1 MALDKITASAFADD
15 AITADKINLSD
26 TFAFTGTVTGA
37 GTQELVTSA
46 NVTGDGSSAS
56 IVVDNCF
63 TSAYT
68 AYRVLIW
75 DMMNNNG
82 TDAIEPRWLYRTGG
96 SSGSDYTGSTYNAR
110 CIRGYSGHSTFETDN
125 SDEAAFYTVGFT
137 ATTIG
142 SADSNAGLLDFRIY
156 NTNGSQV
163 KCTWDYVADHSGT
176 DPSTIWNY
184 GGGALSQTTPIT
196 GFKFFSNSSKAF
208 THYRLRVFGIK

>member
-1 MALDKITASAFADD
+1 MSKTTVASTGID
-15 AITADKINLSD
+15 LSD
-26 TFAFTGTVTGA
+26 TFAFTGTVSGA
-37 GTQELVTSA
+37 ETQELVTSA
-46 NVTGDGSSAS
+46 NVTGNGSSAS

-82 TDAIEPRWLYRTGG
+82 TDGVSPRWLFRTGG
-96 SSGSDYTGSTYNAR
+96 SSGSDYTGSKYNAR
-110 CIRGYSGHSTFETDN
+110 NLRGYSGHANFEHDN
-125 SDEAAFYTVGFT
+125 SDEAAVFQVGYD
-137 ATTIG
+137 ATQLG
-142 SADSNAGLLDFRIY
+142 SADNNAGLLDFRIY

-176 DPSTIWNY
+176 DPSTLWNY
-184 GGGALSQTTPIT
+184 AGGAVSQTTAIT
-196 GFKFFSNSSKAF
+196 GFKFFSNTSKAF